1 MLKAVD
7 TDATPLAHDELM
19 KRGNDLVTQAREAAI
34 SAIGKSMHPEFVQR
48 GHSLQR
54 RDLLRWREKAR
65 DAIKAWREVES
76 TLTELIN
83 EIDAADAE
91 IRAGRAV
98 RDDG

>member
-34 SAIGKSMHPEFVQR
+34 SAIGKSMQPEFVQR

-65 DAIKAWREVES
+65 DAISAWREVES
-76 TLTELIN
+76 ALTELIT
-83 EIDAADAE
+83 EIDRADAAL
-91 IRAGRAV
+91 RAGKET
-98 RDDG
+98 GE